1 MVQEAFVK
9 TGTRKTT
16 ILCWTVVVIG
26 GQASFTTF
34 QFIAIKMLNAQ
45 QLKIFGLRLEV
56 FEVEMQAAQQ
66 LVKMMKKFRLLLKN
80 VIKIKQR

>member
-1 MVQEAFVK
+1 MD
-9 TGTRKTT
+9 RR
-16 ILCWTVVVIG
+16 
-26 GQASFTTF
+26 FTTF

-80 VIKIKQR
+80 VIKIKIKQR